1 MNISINRNNIIFSYQ
16 TKEINLLKALFDI
29 KSNQEQSLTFRAGC
43 RSGVCG
49 CCAVRVNGEEKLACK
64 TFIKENDLIEPLNN
78 SVVMKDLVVDVSHE
92 TSLLKKSITSIDSN
106 KVIISDKNTLK
117 IDLQSNCIL
126 CNSCYSSCPVYK
138 VNKEFIGPFALT
150 RALRYINDEK
160 LENKNI
166 ILEKIQADGIWDCTL
181 CSSCTFVCPQNIDSK
196 SDIQMLQNISV
207 QYGYENPKISSG
219 FEMSFEDEFS
229 SFNPNSF

>member
-78 SVVMKDLVVDVSHE
+78 SVVIKDLVVDVSHE

-106 KVIISDKNTLK
+106 KVIISDKNALK
-117 IDLQSNCIL
+117 IDIQSNCIL

-160 LENKNI
+160 LEDKNI
-166 ILEKIQADGIWDCTL
+166 IIEKIQTDGIWDCTL

>member
-64 TFIKENDLIEPLNN
+64 TFIKGNDLIEPLNN
-78 SVVMKDLVVDVSHE
+78 SVVIKDLVVDVSHE

-106 KVIISDKNTLK
+106 KAIINDKNALK
-117 IDLQSNCIL
+117 IDIQSNCIL
-126 CNSCYSSCPVYK
+126 CNSCYSSCPIYK

-181 CSSCTFVCPQNIDSK
+181 CSSCTFVCPQNIDSRN
-196 SDIQMLQNISV
+196 DIQMLQNISV
-207 QYGYENPKISSG
+207 QYGYDNPKINSG

-229 SFNPNSF
+229 GFNPNSF

>member
-49 CCAVRVNGEEKLACK
+49 CCAVRVNGVEKLACK

-78 SVVMKDLVVDVSHE
+78 SVVIKDLVVDVSHE

-106 KVIISDKNTLK
+106 KAIINDKNALK

-138 VNKEFIGPFALT
+138 VNKEFIGPVALT

-181 CSSCTFVCPQNIDSK
+181 CSSCTFVCPQNIDSRN
-196 SDIQMLQNISV
+196 DIQMLQNISV
-207 QYGYENPKISSG
+207 QYGYENPKINSG

-229 SFNPNSF
+229 GFYPNSF

>member
-160 LENKNI
+160 LEDKNI

-196 SDIQMLQNISV
+196 SDIQILQNISV

>member
-49 CCAVRVNGEEKLACK
+49 CCAVRVNGVEKLACK

-78 SVVMKDLVVDVSHE
+78 SVVIKDLVVDVSHE

-106 KVIISDKNTLK
+106 KAIINDKNALK

-160 LENKNI
+160 LEDKNTI
-166 ILEKIQADGIWDCTL
+166 IEKIQADGIWDCTL

-219 FEMSFEDEFS
+219 FVMSFEDEFS